1 MRGMRTV
8 SSGAGH
14 ACWRTRMN
22 VKRVIIILKFI
33 CMVVSALIPILEQM
47 PDVDIKFP
55 AGD

>member
-1 MRGMRTV
+1 
-8 SSGAGH
+8 
-14 ACWRTRMN
+14 MN
-22 VKRVIIILKFI
+22 VKRVIIVMKFV